1 MTTREKELSQAIEKA
16 ALPVA
21 DYRVYRALM
30 GRADWNTAVI
40 PVRFQPRSLAELAEL
55 SKLSVATVK
64 RTLRH
69 LQRHGWIERHRYIT
83 DAGIGGRGH
92 PTRYRLDVGADCD
105 CAPDRP
111 EPVSDAERAK
121 RYRQRK
127 KAAHGSV
134 TDTPDKAAHIV
145 VTHDGKAAQID
156 VTTGEK
162 LAQIDVTNRLTSRDE
177 DAGQTAFCAEE
188 GRDEGDR
195 EREGLC
201 AVCQTPLD
209 PVLSEHGYQ
218 THPECDE
225 AEEAPGWPAPAE
237 GQFFGTLAEMNR
249 STDASHGRAA

>member
-16 ALPVA
+16 AVPIA

-83 DAGIGGRGH
+83 DKGIGGRGH
-92 PTRYRLDVGADCD
+92 PTRYRLDVGTDCD
-105 CAPDRP
+105 CAPERP
-111 EPVSDAERAK
+111 EPVNGAERT
-121 RYRQRK
+121 RRWRQRK

-134 TDTPDKAAHIV
+134 TPPPGKAAHDV
-145 VTHDGKAAQID
+145 VTLSGKGAQID

-162 LAQIDVTNRLTSRDE
+162 LAQSDVTKGLSDSHTT
-177 DAGQTAFCAEE
+177 AGQTAFCAEE

-201 AVCQTPLD
+201 AVCQTPLY

-218 THPECDE
+218 AHPCCEL
-225 AEEAPGWPAPAE
+225 AE
-237 GQFFGTLAEMNR
+237 EMNR
-249 STDASHGRAA
+249 STDTSHGRAV